1 MNFNVGLI
9 RVLTTDDEEILNAH
23 GRIIEKYF
31 PMLKVGSKCILNQL
45 EGVHDDKTKAEAIPK
60 IIELAKQFEHKDA
73 IIISCADEPGL
84 LELKQI
90 YNIPIIGAGSA
101 IATLEAKNREKIGV
115 LGISEKI
122 PESFLKVFGDKIIN
136 LGVPKKV
143 NSTLDLMT
151 DDGIYS
157 CFQKGDELKKAG
169 ASSIALACTGFSTV
183 SFSKKLEE
191 YLGIPVFDPVIC
203 EAVVT
208 YFELIRR
215 C

>member
-31 PMLKVGSKCILNQL
+31 PMLKVESKCILNQL